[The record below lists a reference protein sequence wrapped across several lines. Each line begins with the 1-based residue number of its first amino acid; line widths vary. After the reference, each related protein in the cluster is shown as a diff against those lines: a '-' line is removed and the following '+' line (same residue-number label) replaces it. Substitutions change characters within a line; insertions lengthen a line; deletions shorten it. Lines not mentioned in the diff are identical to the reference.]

1 MKKPLEGRN
10 IGFYLLLA
18 AALAA
23 LAGAILYLVLDGE
36 DRTFA
41 LPAFILAL
49 AGAVSTALAVFTR
62 LKFAPLLPTALYA
75 ASAALVLRVALA
87 AVLSGTLGLG
97 SVGIWWAWQVGWIIG
112 TGISLW
118 FCRHHAVGGRL
129 EPAALP
135 GIN

>member
-49 AGAVSTALAVFTR
+49 AGAVST
-62 LKFAPLLPTALYA
+62 PLLPTALYA
-75 ASAALVLRVALA
+75 ASAALVLRVALPS
-87 AVLSGTLGLG
+87 LSD
-97 SVGIWWAWQVGWIIG
+97 VWNKVNFIG
-112 TGISLW
+112 GN
-118 FCRHHAVGGRL
+118 
-129 EPAALP
+129 AAL
-135 GIN
+135 GMTFAGVFLFCALLGVAVCFMGTEKR

>member
-62 LKFAPLLPTALYA
+62 LKLAPLLPTALYA
-75 ASAALVLRVALA
+75 ASAALVLRVALPSLSDVWNKVNFIGGN
-87 AVLSGTLGLG
+87 AVLGMTFAGVFLLCALLGVAVCFMGTEK
-97 SVGIWWAWQVGWIIG
+97 
-112 TGISLW
+112 
-118 FCRHHAVGGRL
+118 R
-129 EPAALP
+129 
-135 GIN
+135 

>member
-23 LAGAILYLVLDGE
+23 LAGAILYMVLDGE

-75 ASAALVLRVALA
+75 ASAALVLRVALPS
-87 AVLSGTLGLG
+87 LSD
-97 SVGIWWAWQVGWIIG
+97 VWNKVNFIG
-112 TGISLW
+112 GN
-118 FCRHHAVGGRL
+118 
-129 EPAALP
+129 AAL
-135 GIN
+135 GMTFAGVFLLCALLGVAVCFMGTEKR